1 MENSKSTEKG
11 FENLLE
17 AHTHALEQNS
27 EKVVEI
33 LERLSKVKLD
43 PKNQRILKRIKS
55 ELKGIDRKLDT
66 LDKARVE
73 NLPSLKIKKNQE
85 EEDLFEF

>member
-1 MENSKSTEKG
+1 MSESFNSTEKG

-17 AHTHALEQNS
+17 SHTHALEKNS

-43 PKNQRILKRIKS
+43 IKTQRSLKRIKS
-55 ELKGIDRKLDT
+55 ELKSIDRKLDT
-66 LDKARVE
+66 LDR
-73 NLPSLKIKKNQE
+73 IKMEDIPELEINKE
-85 EEDLFEF
+85 EEDLFGF